1 MDRIVRKPFRAESSA
16 HNFIK
21 AVIAVF
27 LVYLF
32 LVSIKMMGVSF
43 KMFGKNF
50 AEMLINS
57 TTNRFVGLFI
67 GILATSIIQSS
78 STVTSIVVG
87 LVGGGML
94 TVTNAVPIVMGAN
107 IGTSVTN
114 TLVSLGHIT
123 RKEEF
128 ERAFHGAILHD
139 HFNVL
144 TVIVLFPLEMATGF
158 LQKSASFCAKYVTG
172 IKFISGEGLFS
183 RVIGAPV
190 DILKEYVTSGLCV
203 SDVAAGVIMISV
215 SFVMLFISLSLVV
228 KVMRAMMLSKVEVFF
243 DRYIFRHGMLSLLFG
258 LLLTAF
264 VQSSSV
270 TTSLVVP
277 ILGAGILTP
286 AQVFP
291 YMMGA
296 NIGTTVTA
304 MLAALA
310 TASQP
315 AIVVAFV
322 HLLFNAF
329 GVAIWYPLKEVP
341 LKISDWISSYCITK
355 RRNAIIYVL
364 LVFFIL
370 PALLIFL
377 SRLF

>member
-1 MDRIVRKPFRAESSA
+1 MGHIAGKSFRSESNA
-16 HNFIK
+16 HSLIK

-32 LVSIKMMGVSF
+32 LVSIRMMGVSF

-50 AEMLINS
+50 AEILINS
-57 TTNRFVGLFI
+57 TTNRLVGLFI
-67 GILATSIIQSS
+67 GVLATSIIQSS

-94 TVTNAVPIVMGAN
+94 TVANAVPIIMGAN

-144 TVIVLFPLEMATGF
+144 TVLVLFPIEIFTGF
-158 LQKSASFCAKYVTG
+158 LQKSASFCAKYVIG
-172 IKFISGEGLFS
+172 VEFISGEGLFS
-183 RVIGAPV
+183 KAIGAPV
-190 DILKEYVTSGLCV
+190 NILKEYITTGLCI
-203 SDVAAGVIMISV
+203 SKITAGIIMISV
-215 SFVMLFISLSLVV
+215 SFVVLFVSLSLIV
-228 KVMRAMMLSKVEVFF
+228 KIMRSMMLAKVETFF
-243 DRYIFRHGMLSLLFG
+243 DKYVFRHGFLSLLLG

-277 ILGAGILTP
+277 LLGAGILTP
-286 AQVFP
+286 VQVFP

-315 AIVVAFV
+315 AVVVAFV
-322 HLLFNAF
+322 HLFFNSI
-329 GVAIWYPLKEVP
+329 GVMIWYPLKKIP
-341 LKISDWISSYCITK
+341 LKISDLISAYCMSN
-355 RRNAIIYVL
+355 RRNAVIYIL
-364 LVFFIL
+364 MIFFIL

-377 SRLF
+377 NRFF

>member
-1 MDRIVRKPFRAESSA
+1 MNRIIGKLFRAESNA
-16 HNFIK
+16 HSFIK
-21 AVIAVF
+21 AVIVVF
-27 LVYLF
+27 LLYLF
-32 LVSIKMMGVSF
+32 LVSIKMMGSSF

-57 TTNRFVGLFI
+57 TSNRFVGLFI

-144 TVIVLFPLEMATGF
+144 TVMILFPLEMATGF
-158 LQKSASFCAKYVTG
+158 LQKSAGFCAKYVMD

-183 RVIGAPV
+183 KIIGAPV
-190 DILKEYVTSGLCV
+190 NILKASITNGLCV
-203 SDVAAGVIMISV
+203 SDVAAGIIMISI
-215 SFVMLFISLSLVV
+215 SFVILVISLTLIV
-228 KVMRAMMLSKVEVFF
+228 KVMRSMMLSRVEAFF
-243 DRYIFRHGMLSLLFG
+243 DRYVFRHGMLSLLLG
-258 LLLTAF
+258 LVLTSF

-277 ILGAGILTP
+277 IMGAGILTP

-322 HLLFNAF
+322 HLMFNSF
-329 GVAIWYPLKEVP
+329 GVMIWYPLKKVP
-341 LKISDWISSYCITK
+341 LKISDWVSAYCITK
-355 RRNAIIYVL
+355 RRNAVIYIL
-364 LVFFIL
+364 LVFFVL

-377 SRLF
+377 SRVF